1 MTTTVQPGSVVVGVD
16 GSPHSDAAV
25 EWAADYAVAHHAPL
39 CLLHAAGDLG
49 DNLIPFKVD
58 AREMQAKASRPITDR
73 ARQLVA
79 ERAPELTV
87 TVEAPFA
94 DARHALVELRGAAM
108 VVIGTRGRGPLASR
122 LLGSV
127 SQAVVAH
134 ASCPVTVVRP
144 SEGAGDTH
152 LAPVVVGVD
161 LDGSAQAAL
170 EVAFEI
176 ASMGDRALDAVH
188 AWTTHDTTYID
199 AASYTQR
206 LEVKEA
212 HERGFAETM
221 AGFAEKYPD
230 VAVTPMLVDDH
241 PVAALVRASE
251 SAAHVVLGS
260 RDRGRLT
267 RSFGSVSRAVVEH
280 AHCPVTV
287 VRPVAT
293 HQDGETA

>member
-1 MTTTVQPGSVVVGVD
+1 MTTTVSPGSVVVGVD
-16 GSPHSDAAV
+16 GSSHSDAAV

-39 CLLHAAGDLG
+39 CVLHAAGDLG
-49 DNLIPFKVD
+49 DNLVPFKVD
-58 AREMQAKASRPITDR
+58 AREMQAKASRPITDH
-73 ARQLVA
+73 ARQIVA

-87 TVEAPFA
+87 TVEEPFA
-94 DARHALVELRGAAM
+94 DAREALLDVRGAAM
-108 VVIGTRGRGPLASR
+108 LVLGTRGRGPLASR

-127 SQAVVAH
+127 SQAVVTR

-144 SEGAGDTH
+144 GPDEGGAD

-176 ASMGDRALDAVH
+176 ASMGNRSLDAVH
-188 AWTTHDTTYID
+188 AWTAHDTFVD

-206 LEVKEA
+206 IEVMEA
-212 HERGFAETM
+212 HERGFAEAM
-221 AGFAEKYPD
+221 SGFSEKYPD
-230 VAVTPMLVDDH
+230 VVVTPVLVDDH

-251 SAAHVVLGS
+251 TAAHVVLGS

-267 RSFGSVSRAVVEH
+267 RSFGSVCRAVVEH

-287 VRPVAT
+287 VHPVAS

>member
-39 CLLHAAGDLG
+39 CLVHGAGDLG

-58 AREMQAKASRPITDR
+58 AREMQAKASRPLTDR

-108 VVIGTRGRGPLASR
+108 VVVGTRGRGPLASR

-127 SQAVVAH
+127 SQAVVTH
-134 ASCPVTVVRP
+134 APCPVTVVRP
-144 SEGAGDTH
+144 SEGAGDTQ

-176 ASMGDRALDAVH
+176 ASMGNRSLDAVH
-188 AWTTHDTTYID
+188 AWTAHDTYVD

-206 LEVKEA
+206 LEVMEA

-221 AGFAEKYPD
+221 SGFAEKYPD
-230 VAVTPMLVDDH
+230 VVVTPVLVDDH

-251 SAAHVVLGS
+251 TAAHVVLGS

-267 RSFGSVSRAVVEH
+267 RSFGSVGRAVVEH
-280 AHCPVTV
+280 ARCSVTV
-287 VRPVAT
+287 VHPAAT

>member
-1 MTTTVQPGSVVVGVD
+1 MVVVG
-16 GSPHSDAAV
+16 S
-25 EWAADYAVAHHAPL
+25 
-39 CLLHAAGDLG
+39 
-49 DNLIPFKVD
+49 
-58 AREMQAKASRPITDR
+58 
-73 ARQLVA
+73 
-79 ERAPELTV
+79 
-87 TVEAPFA
+87 
-94 DARHALVELRGAAM
+94 
-108 VVIGTRGRGPLASR
+108 RGRGPLASR

-161 LDGSAQAAL
+161 LDGSAQGAL

-176 ASMGDRALDAVH
+176 ASMGNRALEAVH
-188 AWTTHDTTYID
+188 AWTAHDTTYID
-199 AASYTQR
+199 AASHTQR
-206 LEVKEA
+206 LEVMEA
-212 HERGFAETM
+212 HERGFAEATS
-221 AGFAEKYPD
+221 GFAEKYPD

-241 PVAALVRASE
+241 PIAALVRASE

-267 RSFGSVSRAVVEH
+267 RSFGSVCRAVVEH

-287 VRPVAT
+287 VHPVPT
-293 HQDGETA
+293 HEDRETA